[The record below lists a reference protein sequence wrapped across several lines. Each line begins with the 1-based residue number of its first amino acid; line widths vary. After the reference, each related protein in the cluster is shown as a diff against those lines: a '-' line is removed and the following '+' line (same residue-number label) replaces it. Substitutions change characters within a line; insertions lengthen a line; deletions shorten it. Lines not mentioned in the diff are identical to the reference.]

1 MLKKLIF
8 LTIFFNIWQTGKY
21 FQFIYKKKI
30 EKFVWKLIFHRIPMY
45 KAYYI
50 AYIYN
55 FIYICNMHLY
65 DISSD
70 PEELD
75 TADIFS
81 EKIVYRCYN
90 TY

>member
-1 MLKKLIF
+1 
-8 LTIFFNIWQTGKY
+8 
-21 FQFIYKKKI
+21 
-30 EKFVWKLIFHRIPMY
+30 
-45 KAYYI
+45 
-50 AYIYN
+50 
-55 FIYICNMHLY
+55 MHLY